1 MPTKTSRYTAS
12 DIQILEGIEAVR
24 RHPGMYVGSTDTRGL
39 HHLVYEIVD
48 NAVDEAMAGECDRI
62 EVRLQADGWVT
73 VCDNGRGI
81 PVDKHPKT
89 GLSAVET
96 VMTTLHAGGKFGGGG
111 GYHVSG
117 GLHGVGASVV
127 NALAE
132 ELEVEVRRG
141 GKVYRQFYARGAPTS
156 KLQTCKPAAAGGT
169 RPGSGTTVRW
179 LADTDIMET
188 RDYDFATLTQRFRE
202 IAYLNKGLWFQ
213 IVDER
218 GESPREVNFYFEGG
232 IASFVRYLNRDV
244 ETLQS
249 LPFHAGRT
257 LEGADIEV
265 SLQYNAAFSEQVFA
279 FANTINTIDGGSHL
293 TGFRSA
299 LTSVLNDYAR
309 RNKLI
314 KEQDPNLTG
323 EDVREGLTA
332 VVNVK
337 LAKPQFEGQTKT
349 RLGNPEVKGQVQ
361 SVVGEKLNEYLEQ
374 HARDARR
381 VIEKCLTA
389 ARAREAARKAR
400 ALVVRK
406 GALEGATLPGKLT
419 DCTERDPA
427 RSELFIVEGD
437 SAGGSAKQG
446 RDRRTQAI
454 LPLRGKILNV
464 ERARLDRL
472 LAHDAF
478 RTLITA
484 LGTGIRDEFD
494 ITKLRYHRVVIMT
507 DADVDGAHIRT
518 LLLTFFFRYM
528 LEIVRAGH
536 LFIAQPPLY
545 RGRNGK
551 AAEWLYSDGELDRF
565 MKKQKEG
572 ANLTIQ
578 RYKGL
583 GEMNAEQL
591 WETTMNPEVRTLY
604 RVEVGDEEG
613 IEADRTF
620 RHLMGDD
627 VAARRRFI
635 EIHAAEAQNIDV

>member
-1 MPTKTSRYTAS
+1 MPSKNSQYTAS
-12 DIQILEGIEAVR
+12 DIQVLEGIEAVR
-24 RHPGMYVGSTDTRGL
+24 RRPGMYIGSTDERGL

-62 EVRLQADGWVT
+62 EVTLHADGWVT
-73 VCDNGRGI
+73 VRDNGRGI
-81 PVDKHPKT
+81 PVDKHSKT

-111 GYHVSG
+111 YRVSG

-132 ELEVEVRRG
+132 SLRVEVRRD
-141 GKVYRQFYARGAPTS
+141 GKVYHQTYKRGAPTT
-156 KLQTCKPAAAGGT
+156 KLRPQKPATEAEKV
-169 RPGSGTTVRW
+169 SGTTIRW
-179 LADTDIMET
+179 LADSEVFET
-188 RDYDFATLTQRFRE
+188 REYDLTTLTQRFRE
-202 IAYLNKGLWFQ
+202 LAYLNKGLWFH

-218 GESPREVNFYFEGG
+218 GDEPHEVNFYFEGG
-232 IASFVRYLNRDV
+232 IASFVRYLNRNV
-244 ETLQS
+244 ETLQV
-249 LPFHAGRT
+249 LPFHAERE
-257 LEGADIEV
+257 LEDADIEV
-265 SLQYNAAFSEQVFA
+265 ALQYNDAFSEQVFA

-299 LTSVLNDYAR
+299 LTRVLNDYAR
-309 RNKLI
+309 RNKMI
-314 KEQDPNLTG
+314 KDQDQNLTG

-337 LAKPQFEGQTKT
+337 LGEPQFEGQTKT
-349 RLGNPEVKGQVQ
+349 RLGNPEVKGQVE
-361 SVVGEKLNEYLEQ
+361 SVVGEKLNDYLEQ
-374 HARDARR
+374 NARDARR
-381 VIEKCLTA
+381 IIEKCLTA

-400 ALVVRK
+400 DLVVRK
-406 GALEGATLPGKLT
+406 GALDGATLPGKLT

-427 RSELFIVEGD
+427 KSEIFIVEGD

-472 LAHDAF
+472 LAHEAF

-494 ITKLRYHRVVIMT
+494 LNKLRYHRVVIMT

-528 LEIVRAGH
+528 PEIIRSGY
-536 LFIAQPPLY
+536 LYIAQPPLY
-545 RGRNGK
+545 RGQNGK
-551 AAEWLYSDGELDRF
+551 SAEWLYSDAELERF

-572 ANLTIQ
+572 ANPTIQ

-583 GEMNAEQL
+583 GEMNADQL
-591 WETTMNPEVRTLY
+591 WDTTMNPEARTFY
-604 RVEVGDEEG
+604 RVQMGDEEG
-613 IEADRTF
+613 IAADHIF
-620 RHLMGDD
+620 RQLMGDD

-635 EIHAAEAQNIDV
+635 EIHANEVQNLDV

>member
-218 GESPREVNFYFEGG
+218 GESLREVNFYFEGG

-265 SLQYNAAFSEQVFA
+265 ALQYNAAFSEQVFA

-314 KEQDPNLTG
+314 KEQEPNLTG